1 MVLTPIGAVGSCDG
15 WSVTVS
21 PSQLPAPSNPLLR
34 NHQELVS
41 PTLPTHV
48 AFVCAAGNDATRFAR
63 DRFAHRTT
71 RGQAL
76 IGKLGQYRPPLV
88 QWPPVHPAIKKSHLR
103 GSTGGS

>member
-21 PSQLPAPSNPLLR
+21 PSQLPAPSNPLLTCAT
-34 NHQELVS
+34 NQELVS

-63 DRFAHRTT
+63 
-71 RGQAL
+71 
-76 IGKLGQYRPPLV
+76 
-88 QWPPVHPAIKKSHLR
+88 
-103 GSTGGS
+103 